1 MVHCHTK
8 MELFVPVFST
18 LGIYRAAATDVPINE
33 GQTLMSKD
41 LHTVQDFTQTC
52 FLPKLQRPLTGLVY
66 SNALQFKQMELK

>member
-41 LHTVQDFTQTC
+41 LHTVQDLTQTC
-52 FLPKLQRPLTGLVY
+52 SLPELQRPLAGLVY
-66 SNALQFKQMELK
+66 SNAVQFKQMEQK